1 MPSPMRFVLAVTF
14 LAGAAGAQVHLPSL
28 PLPAG
33 PLQSLPRLEDQL
45 DQRVSVP
52 LGELHHVEVERLI
65 RDNRTLIDKDP
76 NGSPIVRREILVLS
90 PADAVEEHARAMGF
104 EIVREQRIGSMNL
117 QVAVFKAPAGLST
130 QKALLTL
137 READPAGVYEY
148 NHIYLGGGALQ
159 GSRASQG
166 RAGSSEQEQTSP
178 GQESAAHFRV
188 RVGLL
193 DTGIDL
199 SHPVF
204 RQSAVHTW
212 GCGQHAFPAPHGTAV
227 ASLLMGRSDT
237 FRGVQ
242 PDAEL
247 YAADVYC
254 GAPTGGAV
262 DALVAALGWLVQE
275 KVPVINIS
283 LVGPKNTLLEHVIAA
298 LIDNG
303 FLIVAAVGNDGPA
316 APPLYPASYA
326 RVVGVTAVDAR
337 RRVLIEAAQGPQVMF
352 AAAGADMRA
361 AGADHSYT
369 AVRGTSFAA
378 PIVAALLA
386 VRLSSPDT
394 AAAAAALD
402 ALVQSAIDL
411 GPPGKD
417 LTYGYGMVGADYRP
431 RP

>member
-1 MPSPMRFVLAVTF
+1 MTF
-14 LAGAAGAQVHLPSL
+14 LAGAASAQVHLPSL

-33 PLQSLPRLEDQL
+33 PLQTLPRLEDQL
-45 DQRVSVP
+45 DQRALVP
-52 LGELHHVEVERLI
+52 LSELRHVEIERLI
-65 RDNRTLIDKDP
+65 RDNRSVVDRDP
-76 NGSPIVRREILVLS
+76 NGDPIVRREILVLA
-90 PADAVEEHARAMGF
+90 PTDAVKEHAVAMGF
-104 EIVREQRIGSMNL
+104 AILREQSIGSMNL
-117 QVAVFKAPAGLST
+117 RVTVFKAPARLST
-130 QKALLTL
+130 EKALLAL

-148 NHIYLGGGALQ
+148 NHIYLGSGALS
-159 GSRASQG
+159 GEEPIA
-166 RAGSSEQEQTSP
+166 AGPAVQD
-178 GQESAAHFRV
+178 SAAQSRV

-193 DTGIDL
+193 DTGVDL
-199 SHPVF
+199 THPVF
-204 RQSAVHTW
+204 RQAAVHTW
-212 GCGQHAFPAPHGTAV
+212 GCGQRAFPDAHGTAV

-237 FRGVQ
+237 FHGVE
-242 PDAEL
+242 PGAEL

-283 LVGPKNTLLEHVIAA
+283 LVGPKNALLEHVIAA

-303 FLIVAAVGNDGPA
+303 FVIVAAVGNDGPA

-337 RRVLIEAAQGPQVMF
+337 RRVLVEAAQGPQVMF

-361 AGADHSYT
+361 AGAGHNYA

-386 VRLSSPDT
+386 ARLSSPDA

-402 ALVQSAIDL
+402 ALAQSAIDL

-417 LTYGYGMVGADYRP
+417 LTYGYGMVGADYRSQP
-431 RP
+431 

>member
-1 MPSPMRFVLAVTF
+1 MRMWYAMTL
-14 LAGAAGAQVHLPSL
+14 LAGAASAQVHLPSL

-33 PLQSLPRLEDQL
+33 PLQTLPRLEDQL
-45 DQRVSVP
+45 DQRPLVP
-52 LGELHHVEVERLI
+52 LSELRHVEIERLI
-65 RDNRTLIDKDP
+65 RDNRSVVDRDP
-76 NGSPIVRREILVLS
+76 NGDPIVRHEILVLA
-90 PADAVEEHARAMGF
+90 PADAVKEHAVAMGF
-104 EIVREQRIGSMNL
+104 EILREQSIGSMNL
-117 QVAVFKAPAGLST
+117 QVTVFKAPARLST
-130 QKALLTL
+130 EKALLTL

-148 NHIYLGGGALQ
+148 NHIYLGSGAVLGTGALS
-159 GSRASQG
+159 GDAATA
-166 RAGSSEQEQTSP
+166 AGSP
-178 GQESAAHFRV
+178 VLDSAARPRV

-193 DTGIDL
+193 DTGVDL
-199 SHPVF
+199 THPVF
-204 RQSAVHTW
+204 HQSAVHTW
-212 GCGQHAFPAPHGTAV
+212 GCGQRTFPAAHGTAV
-227 ASLLMGRSDT
+227 ASLLMGRSDS
-237 FRGVQ
+237 FHGVE
-242 PDAEL
+242 PGAEL

-275 KVPVINIS
+275 QVPVINIS
-283 LVGPKNTLLEHVIAA
+283 LVGPKNALLEHVIAA

-303 FLIVAAVGNDGPA
+303 FVIVAAVGNDGPA
-316 APPLYPASYA
+316 APPLYPASYP

-337 RRVLIEAAQGPQVMF
+337 RRVLVEAAQGPQVMF
-352 AAAGADMRA
+352 AAVGADMRA
-361 AGADHSYT
+361 AGAGHNYT

-386 VRLSSPDT
+386 ARLSSPDA

-402 ALVQSAIDL
+402 ALAQSAIDL

>member
-1 MPSPMRFVLAVTF
+1 MRGPMRFFCAMVF
-14 LAGAAGAQVHLPSL
+14 LAGEAGAQVHLPSL
-28 PLPAG
+28 PLPGA
-33 PLQSLPRLEDQL
+33 PFQALPHAL
-45 DQRVSVP
+45 DQVDSRSLIP
-52 LGELHHVEVERLI
+52 LSELRHVEIRRLI
-65 RDNRTLIDKDP
+65 RENRVLVDTDP
-76 NGSPIVRREILVLS
+76 NGEPVVRHEILVLS
-90 PADAVEEHARAMGF
+90 PTQAVKEHAQAMGF
-104 EIVREQRIGSMNL
+104 AVLREPSIGPMNL
-117 QVAVFKAPAGLST
+117 NLTVFKAPAGMST
-130 QKALLTL
+130 QKALLAL
-137 READPAGVYEY
+137 RAADHAGVYEY
-148 NHIYLGGGALQ
+148 NHIYVGGGDLPDTAEIAP
-159 GSRASQG
+159 GSPVQD
-166 RAGSSEQEQTSP
+166 
-178 GQESAAHFRV
+178 SAAQSRV

-193 DTGIDL
+193 DTGVDL
-199 SHPVF
+199 THPVF
-204 RQSAVHTW
+204 LKSVVHTW
-212 GCGQHAFPAPHGTAV
+212 GCGRRVFPEAHGTAV

-237 FRGVQ
+237 FHGVE
-242 PDAEL
+242 PGAEL

-283 LVGPKNTLLEHVIAA
+283 LVGPRNALLEQVIAV

-352 AAAGADMRA
+352 AAVGADMRV
-361 AGADHSYT
+361 AGAHHTYA

-386 VRLSSPDT
+386 AHLTSPDA

-402 ALVQSAIDL
+402 TLVQSAIDL
-411 GPPGKD
+411 GAPGKD
-417 LTYGYGMVGADYRP
+417 LTYGYGMVGGDYRP
-431 RP
+431 GP